1 MNRSKVIEKIKAM
14 LALQES
20 TDFDGEA
27 SAAANLIQKLCEEHG
42 ISLDSINI
50 PEILDETFEEF
61 SRYSQVKGQLL
72 HAVANFYD
80 AVAYIKN
87 GTNKS
92 LKVIGSE
99 AQIVQTKLYYEYLYE
114 VMEKEAEKA
123 FLGEKVLADLT
134 GGTSPSKSFKNNFRL
149 SFVQSVQERL
159 KEMKDSDHPH
169 KKYTQ
174 EKLQEFNFKKTKKA
188 SSAYGEG
195 AYAGISAGS
204 SVSLNKQT
212 SGSHQKFLTSAASL

>member
-1 MNRSKVIEKIKAM
+1 MERNKVISKIKAM
-14 LALQES
+14 ISLQNS
-20 TDFDGEA
+20 TEFSGEFD
-27 SAAANLIQKLCEEHG
+27 AAAHLIEKLCSEYG
-42 ISLDSINI
+42 VNLDSIDI

-72 HAVANFYD
+72 YAVANFYD

-87 GTNKS
+87 GANKS
-92 LKVIGSE
+92 LNIIGSE
-99 AQIVQTKLYYEYLYE
+99 SQVIQTKLYYEYLYE

-159 KEMKDSDHPH
+159 SEMKESDHPH

-174 EKLQEFNFKKTKKA
+174 EKLSQMRFGKTKKA
-188 SSAYGEG
+188 KNSYGDGAMAGMSS
-195 AYAGISAGS
+195 GS

>member
-1 MNRSKVIEKIKAM
+1 M
-14 LALQES
+14 LALRNS
-20 TDFDGEA
+20 TTFDGEFD
-27 SAAANLIQKLCEEHG
+27 AAAHLIEKLCSEYG
-42 ISLDSINI
+42 VNLDSIDI

-72 HAVANFYD
+72 YAVANFYD

-87 GTNKS
+87 GANKS
-92 LKVIGSE
+92 LNIIGSE
-99 AQIVQTKLYYEYLYE
+99 SQVIQTKLYYEYLYE

-159 KEMKDSDHPH
+159 REMKESDHPH
-169 KKYTQ
+169 KQYTQ
-174 EKLQEFNFKKTKKA
+174 EKLQEFNFKKAKKA
-188 SSAYGEG
+188 SSACGDG
-195 AYAGISAGS
+195 AFAGMSAGS
-204 SVSLNKQT
+204 TVSLNKQT
-212 SGSHQKFLTSAASL
+212 SGSHTKFLTSAASL